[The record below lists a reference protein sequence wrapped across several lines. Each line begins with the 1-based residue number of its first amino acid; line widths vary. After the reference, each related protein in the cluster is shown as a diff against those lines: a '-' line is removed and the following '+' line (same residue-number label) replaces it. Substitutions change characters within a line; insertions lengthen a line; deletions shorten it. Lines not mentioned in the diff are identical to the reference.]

1 MTGDV
6 DGQLAELQHLALGL
20 GIGVHAA
27 QQGAGAGHQLAGT
40 EGLHEVVV
48 GAQLQTDDAV
58 LHLALGREHD
68 DGHIRR
74 VADDA
79 ADALARHAGQHEVQN
94 DQIEMVLLE
103 LLQGVLAVTDGG
115 HPVVL
120 ALEVGGHRIAD
131 GLLIFNQKNAS
142 RFVAHGMCSLHTRL
156 QFLGCPSLNLC

>member
-1 MTGDV
+1 MRSSTSPLAVSMMMGTSDVSRMTR
-6 DGQLAELQHLALGL
+6 QTRSP
-20 GIGVHAA
+20 
-27 QQGAGAGHQLAGT
+27 GT
-40 EGLHEVVV
+40 RGSMRFE
-48 GAQLQTDDAV
+48 
-58 LHLALGREHD
+58 
-68 DGHIRR
+68 
-74 VADDA
+74 
-79 ADALARHAGQHEVQN
+79 N

>member
-1 MTGDV
+1 MARHV
-6 DGQLAELQHLALGL
+6 DGQLAELEHLALGL

-27 QQGAGAGHQLAGT
+27 QQRAGAGHQLAGA
-40 EGLHEVVV
+40 EGLHQVVV
-48 GAQLQTDDAV
+48 GAQLQADDAIF
-58 LHLALGREHD
+58 HLALRRQHD
-68 DGHIRR
+68 DRHIGG

-79 ADALARHAGQHEVQN
+79 ADALARHTGQHEVED
-94 DQIEMVLLE
+94 DQIEVVLLE
-103 LLQGVLAVTDGG
+103 LFQGVLTVADGG